1 MGVYC
6 LVEKRIN
13 LTMLVMSI
21 IGGSAGFIIGEVLIS
36 VYKYKLPHS
45 ILVGLYFGILALC
58 IGSMCLIAEMINP
71 RLNGLS
77 WKNNYLKTSFKFL
90 IPCTLVLLFIFGS
103 LFQFLYEIGTGKM
116 KKINDVVFVMD
127 TSGSMSKTDPNN
139 ERFSAALDLLNSMS
153 EENRVSFYRFD
164 DTAEQIFP
172 MTKVT
177 DKTKKDIEEKLK
189 QHENAKGNT
198 NMREALQKSYDEIKS
213 TEKADRNAMVI
224 LLSDGGDT
232 YDLDKKFDETIKP
245 FKGMGVPIYTIGM
258 SNENNFYILKK
269 ISRESSGNYYSV
281 KEVKDLKGVF
291 NKIYRD
297 RQQRMLI
304 DKREGVFESSTFY
317 MILRILLITIIG
329 CLISVGVS
337 LIFDNKNLLKGFLV
351 GGVIAGA
358 VAGVIIELGF
368 LYFPWTGFLYR
379 ALADII
385 MALIFTLIPV
395 KVDVKDYSK
404 GSYISKKENIYL
416 DNNNNFSNFN

>member
-13 LTMLVMSI
+13 LAMLGMST
-21 IGGSAGFIIGEVLIS
+21 IGGVIGFIIGEVIIGA
-36 VYKYKLPHS
+36 YKYKLSHGV
-45 ILVGLYFGILALC
+45 LMGVYFGVLALC

-71 RLNGLS
+71 RLNGFT

-90 IPCTLVLLFIFGS
+90 VPCTLIVLFIAGMI
-103 LFQFLYEIGTGKM
+103 FQFLYEAGIGKA
-116 KKINDVVFVMD
+116 KKINDVVFAMD

-139 ERFSAALDLLNSMS
+139 ERFSAALDLLNSMN

-172 MTKVT
+172 MTEVT
-177 DKTKKDIEEKLK
+177 DKAKKDIEEKLK

-198 NMREALQKSYDEIKS
+198 NMREALLKAYDEIKIS
-213 TEKADRNAMVI
+213 GKSGRNAMII

-232 YDLDKKFDETIKP
+232 YDLAQKFDETMKP
-245 FKGMGVPIYTIGM
+245 FKNKGIPIYTIGM

-269 ISRESSGNYYSV
+269 ISRESNGNYYSV

-291 NKIYRD
+291 NKIYKD
-297 RQQRMLI
+297 TQQRLLI
-304 DKREGVFESSTFY
+304 DKRDGVYESSYFY
-317 MILRILLITIIG
+317 MMLRILLIAIIG
-329 CLISVGVS
+329 CLIAAGVS
-337 LIFDNKNLLKGFLV
+337 FVFDNKNLLKGFLV
-351 GGVIAGA
+351 GGFIGGIA
-358 VAGVIIELGF
+358 AGTIIEIGF
-368 LYFPWTGFLYR
+368 LYLPWIGFVHR

-395 KVDVKDYSK
+395 KVDVKNYSK
-404 GSYISKKENIYL
+404 GSYIGKNKELELHDSRNF
-416 DNNNNFSNFN
+416 NNFN